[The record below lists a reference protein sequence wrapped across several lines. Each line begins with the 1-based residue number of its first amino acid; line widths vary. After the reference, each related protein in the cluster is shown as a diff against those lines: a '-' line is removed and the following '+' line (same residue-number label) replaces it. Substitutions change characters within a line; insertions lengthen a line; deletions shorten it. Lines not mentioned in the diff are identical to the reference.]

1 VRKARILQLLALG
14 AVAVLSIAGPASAA
28 PITFTQS
35 EKFTESFTGDI
46 PCHPEQ
52 YAQTVTGHTV
62 THLTARTD
70 ADGNIVPPLRF
81 TDLFI
86 GTAVIVPVDGTGP
99 SYVGHFHTFDLE
111 TIRSVRHGDVIAEV
125 DTDLDHGVLIG
136 SDGSTVVFREVAHFT
151 VNANGD
157 VSVAFDK
164 FTLSC

>member
-1 VRKARILQLLALG
+1 
-14 AVAVLSIAGPASAA
+14 
-28 PITFTQS
+28 
-35 EKFTESFTGDI
+35 
-46 PCHPEQ
+46 
-52 YAQTVTGHTV
+52 
-62 THLTARTD
+62 
-70 ADGNIVPPLRF
+70 
-81 TDLFI
+81 
-86 GTAVIVPVDGTGP
+86 
-99 SYVGHFHTFDLE
+99 LE